1 MSHFCMSISTP
12 LRRTL
17 ISSLSIV
24 SSNLLAEI
32 SASVTSLDDDSVLSF
47 SAVVDSNRLIF
58 AGDTLFSDSVDELRD
73 RFRFGG
79 EGAGL
84 GEVSGWLSPTDF
96 DDTSLMTCA
105 GSPTLGIILIGFS
118 SG

>member
-17 ISSLSIV
+17 ISSLSTV

-32 SASVTSLDDDSVLSF
+32 SASVTSLDDESEVSF
-47 SAVVDSNRLIF
+47 SAVVDSMRLIF
-58 AGDTLFSDSVDELRD
+58 GGDTLFSDSVDEDRD
-73 RFRFGG
+73 RFRFGDG
-79 EGAGL
+79 EAVL
-84 GEVSGWLSPTDF
+84 VEASGWLSAADF
-96 DDTSLMTCA
+96 DDISLIACA
-105 GSPTLGIILIGFS
+105 GSPTLGIIFIGLS